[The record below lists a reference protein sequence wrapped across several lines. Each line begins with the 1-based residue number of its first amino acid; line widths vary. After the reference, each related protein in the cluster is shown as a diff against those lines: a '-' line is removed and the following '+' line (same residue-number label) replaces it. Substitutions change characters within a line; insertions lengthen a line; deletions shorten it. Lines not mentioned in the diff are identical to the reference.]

1 MELVKAP
8 TDQAFA
14 AVCFAVVQTGKIRRC
29 EDFRRSRHNET
40 VAAEDSP
47 AYTDVE
53 QYIRL
58 VQKLQQL
65 RQGNP
70 MIWLQDL
77 EGAYR
82 QVPVEQDRI
91 AIPCS
96 SRRRVPRSGAAPFGA
111 AASVW
116 AFCRFADG
124 MVPVARRLL
133 CVPHGH
139 FVDDFTG
146 AELEATAESA
156 CSTFRDMFQELGL
169 CMKESKE
176 QPPKTRQ
183 KVLGVIITVRDDA
196 MMVEAC
202 PQRQQNSLGCWTKW
216 NSTTR

>member
-1 MELVKAP
+1 MRRFPEEPPQRDGCSGGFPGIHRCRAIHQTSAEAAATAAREPNDLAAGSGRGLQTSPGRAGSDSYTLLITPEGP
-8 TDQAFA
+8 TLW
-14 AVCFAVVQTGKIRRC
+14 
-29 EDFRRSRHNET
+29 RH
-40 VAAEDSP
+40 
-47 AYTDVE
+47 
-53 QYIRL
+53 R
-58 VQKLQQL
+58 
-65 RQGNP
+65 
-70 MIWLQDL
+70 
-77 EGAYR
+77 
-82 QVPVEQDRI
+82 
-91 AIPCS
+91 
-96 SRRRVPRSGAAPFGA
+96 AAPFGA

>member
-96 SRRRVPRSGAAPFGA
+96 SRRRVPRSGATAPLPLGPPHQYG
-111 AASVW
+111 
-116 AFCRFADG
+116 RFADSPTEWCRSHG
-124 MVPVARRLL
+124 DSCASRMVTSWTTSQALSWKLRQRVH
-133 CVPHGH
+133 VPHSE
-139 FVDDFTG
+139 T
-146 AELEATAESA
+146 
-156 CSTFRDMFQELGL
+156 CSKNWDY
-169 CMKESKE
+169 
-176 QPPKTRQ
+176 
-183 KVLGVIITVRDDA
+183 V
-196 MMVEAC
+196 
-202 PQRQQNSLGCWTKW
+202 
-216 NSTTR
+216 